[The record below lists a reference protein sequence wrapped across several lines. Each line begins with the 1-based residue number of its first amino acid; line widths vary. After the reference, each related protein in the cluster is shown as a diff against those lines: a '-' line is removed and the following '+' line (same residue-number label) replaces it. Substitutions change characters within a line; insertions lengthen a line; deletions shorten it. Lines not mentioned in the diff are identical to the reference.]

1 MCLPPSS
8 CDMVSSFRKPSG
20 QEDGRSQG
28 KREMG
33 PELAVRL
40 LPEAWKQ
47 GEEGGNHW
55 SLLSP
60 RMGRLGPFPHRA
72 EASPASGVS
81 AQQPPSPGPWRAGGQ
96 LPVGC
101 AEERNVSCRVP
112 SLSHGPWGPWPWQTG
127 HTGPLLP
134 ARGHR
139 PPSEAAEAR
148 GGCAGLGSH
157 TQLTCPTAW
166 PHPA

>member
-96 LPVGC
+96 LPVLRSETSPVESRRYPMALGSRGPGRQATLGRC
-101 AEERNVSCRVP
+101 CRLVGTGHRLKP
-112 SLSHGPWGPWPWQTG
+112 RRPVEGAPAWGPT
-127 HTGPLLP
+127 
-134 ARGHR
+134 
-139 PPSEAAEAR
+139 PS
-148 GGCAGLGSH
+148 
-157 TQLTCPTAW
+157 
-166 PHPA
+166 